1 MGTTRDQPAGVTADP
16 GGAPFSIFIS
26 YARGDDDGSAR
37 DVNKR
42 LREAF
47 PDDLVY
53 FDVAEPSGTKWD
65 EQLTHRLRDA
75 TVFLALVG
83 PNWTS
88 KLHPPRD
95 GTDVS
100 MWTEVVFALQG
111 WKSVLLP
118 VLISTPV
125 PERDAVPRPLQGLF
139 NRDCAELRHGS
150 FDDDLERLVERLAK
164 IRSGDTPVEVLE
176 PRRGTADHPPPPWDE
191 PEPSGDQ
198 LLRDLDEQLSRMAS
212 VLLDWPVVTIL
223 GPGAGGA
230 PPETQLLAEKLKED
244 PDVSALIEKAGLG
257 TADLAE
263 IAQRAWQ
270 IGELRVHKAIEK
282 VIAAHSQPTDVHR
295 FLAGLPKLMRWA
307 RGESRCQM
315 IVTTNCE
322 NALEQA
328 FIDADEPYDQVVY
341 VPKRECFVYIPW
353 PEDGAEPDLRPIE
366 NPSKYQSLRLDD
378 NSGLAITTIVKL
390 HGAARQ
396 FGRTNWALDYIVTED
411 QYIDYGPQHLPQ
423 QVLEL
428 LTTSHVLLI
437 GYRLRE
443 WSARVPLRR
452 IWPDQVANESW
463 AVAADL
469 DDFDQKIWAGFGID
483 RVAAEPSE
491 LVRALYARI
500 ESRHTETVP
509 G

>member
-1 MGTTRDQPAGVTADP
+1 MVGTTKDQPAGVAGDP

-37 DVNKR
+37 AVNKR

-47 PDDLVY
+47 PDDAVY

-65 EQLTHRLRDA
+65 EQLTQRLRDA

-88 KLHPPRD
+88 KLRPPRD
-95 GTDVS
+95 SADVS
-100 MWTEVVFALQG
+100 MWTEVVFALQAR
-111 WKSVLLP
+111 KAVVLP
-118 VLISTPV
+118 VLVSTPV
-125 PERDAVPRPLQGLF
+125 PDGVPRPLQGLF
-139 NRDCAELRHGS
+139 NRNCAELRHGPS
-150 FDDDLERLVERLAK
+150 FDEDLEQLVARLEE
-164 IRSGDTPVEVLE
+164 IRSGETPVEVLE

-191 PEPSGDQ
+191 PEPSGEQ
-198 LLRDLDEQLSRMAS
+198 LLGQLDEELGQMAS
-212 VLLDWPVVTIL
+212 ALLGWPVVTVL
-223 GPGAGGA
+223 GPGARGA
-230 PPETQLLAEKLKED
+230 PPETELLLEVLSED
-244 PDVSALIEKAGLG
+244 PDVRAQIEKIGQG
-257 TADLAE
+257 ADLAE

-270 IGELRVHKAIEK
+270 IGELRVHRAIEK
-282 VIAAHSQPTDVHR
+282 VIATHSQPTDVHR
-295 FLAGLPKLMRWA
+295 FLAGLPRLMRWA
-307 RGESRCQM
+307 QGEPRHQL

-328 FIDADEPYDQVVY
+328 FIQADEPYDQVVY
-341 VPKRECFVYIPW
+341 VPEFKRFVHIPW
-353 PEDGAEPDLRPIE
+353 PEEGGDPEPRLIDDPGE
-366 NPSKYQSLRLDD
+366 YQGLRLDD
-378 NSGLAITTIVKL
+378 NYGLALTTIVKL
-390 HGAARQ
+390 HGDAARQ
-396 FGRTNWALDYIVTED
+396 FRRIRWRLDYVVTED
-411 QYIDYGPQHLPQ
+411 HYIDYHPARLPQ

-428 LTTSHVLLI
+428 LSASHVLFL

-452 IWPDQVANESW
+452 IWRDKLANESW

-469 DDFDQKIWAGFGID
+469 DDFDRKAWEAFGIT
-483 RVAAEPSE
+483 RVQAEPSE
-491 LVRALYARI
+491 LVRALYSRI